1 MPKTNDKM
9 RKAKAT
15 MAKVQRASNGTV
27 TRLKGKW
34 VEKGLPELSGK
45 GEELVKNKL
54 AAMRD
59 EVIKRMEAGVL
70 PWRNPAQ
77 RSAPD
82 TASPR
87 PTKGNVTY
95 TANPKS
101 VASGNPYFGIN
112 NIRLSLVTA
121 LLEYTSNWYG
131 TVPTWR
137 SLHQD
142 LFPKKGS
149 VGMPVY
155 MFVQKYT
162 TDDKGKEIE
171 DGGYFKT
178 HNVFNLDDIEAQ
190 SPEAQKVLDD
200 LRAKDTD
207 EIKVEIIKGQSVEI
221 GGGEREYCPELDKL
235 PRLLGAKVKQGEFSN
250 GSFCPADKTIRMPWF
265 DECKMQGWYA
275 CLIHECVHATGIDL
289 NRDLSGAWGSE
300 KYAREELVAEFAT
313 LTVMGVLGILDWEGG
328 DLIENS
334 TAYLQHWLKAMKAD
348 HKYLE
353 DVMADAS
360 KASRK
365 IVGLMKEK
373 TRLDETEER

>member
-1 MPKTNDKM
+1 MPKTNDKIK
-9 RKAKAT
+9 KAKAT
-15 MAKVQRASNGTV
+15 MAKVQRESNGTV

-77 RSAPD
+77 RSVQD
-82 TASPR
+82 TGSSPK

-131 TVPTWR
+131 TVPTWQH
-137 SLHQD
+137 LHKD
-142 LFPKKGS
+142 LMPKQGS

-155 MFVQKYT
+155 MWVQKYT
-162 TDDKGKEIE
+162 TDDNGKEIE
-171 DGGYFKT
+171 DGGFFKT
-178 HNVFNLDDIEAQ
+178 HNVFNLDDIQAT
-190 SPEAQKVLDD
+190 SPEAQKFLDD

-207 EIKVEIIKGQSVEI
+207 EIKVTVIPGKSVEI
-221 GGGEREYCPELDKL
+221 AGAEKEYCPELDNL
-235 PRLLGAKVKQGEFSN
+235 PRRLGVKVKQGEFSH
-250 GSFCPADKTIRMPWF
+250 GSFCVADKTIRMPWF
-265 DECKMQGWYA
+265 NECQMKGWYST
-275 CLIHECVHATGIDL
+275 LIHECVHSTGIEL
-289 NRDLSGAWGSE
+289 KRDLCGQFGSDS
-300 KYAREELVAEFAT
+300 YAREELVAELAT
-313 LTVMGVLGILDWEGG
+313 LTVMGVLGIVDWEGQ
-328 DLIENS
+328 DSINNS
-334 TAYLQHWLKAMKAD
+334 TAYLSHWLKAMKAEPA
-348 HKYLE
+348 YLE
-353 DVMADAS
+353 NVMADAG

-365 IVGLMKEK
+365 IIEALKV
-373 TRLDETEER
+373 EEE